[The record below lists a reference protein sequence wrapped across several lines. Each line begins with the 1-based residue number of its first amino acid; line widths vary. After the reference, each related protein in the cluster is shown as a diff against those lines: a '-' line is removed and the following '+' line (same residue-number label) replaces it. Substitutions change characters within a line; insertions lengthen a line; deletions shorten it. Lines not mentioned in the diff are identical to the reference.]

1 MSQPIALKDVFK
13 SKPHHSSR
21 SSKQYQ
27 NLIYKPDYIK
37 PAAKTEI
44 LNYLAT
50 LYPIWEMRF
59 SESNPP
65 PAGESNR
72 ELKRPVYW
80 LGNWQFA
87 CLDYYHPPKGIKN
100 RCVTAESYPPVLKK
114 IITEIESEVRQ
125 TFSPKDVPED
135 WHLNTC
141 LINFYGNKFYD
152 DVAIDSAR
160 VGEHKDFEPGPV
172 ASVSFGEKALFQFVK
187 SEGKQQKSQVI
198 LQQWLDDSS
207 LQIFGGDKFKKQLF
221 HRVQRVENKGI
232 VFKDLKTMGFETRRI
247 NFTFRY
253 VPREHVQPY
262 RSFPENL
269 RADLKNYVTELATY
283 STYWKN
289 ELI

>member
-1 MSQPIALKDVFK
+1 MFK
-13 SKPHHSSR
+13 SKSHHPSR
-21 SSKQYQ
+21 SLKQYQ

-37 PAAKTEI
+37 PAAKNEI

-59 SESNPP
+59 SNTNPP
-65 PAGESNR
+65 QNGEPNR

-100 RCVTAESYPPVLKK
+100 RCVQAESYPSVLRK
-114 IITEIESEVRQ
+114 IVSEIESEVRQ

-152 DVAIDSAR
+152 DVEIDSAR

-198 LQQWLDDSS
+198 LQQWLEDSS

-232 VFKDLKTMGFETRRI
+232 IFSDLKTMGFETRRI

-253 VPREHVQPY
+253 VPREHIQPF
-262 RSFPENL
+262 RSFPEHL
-269 RADLKNYVTELATY
+269 QSDLKNYVTELA
-283 STYWKN
+283 SHSSFWKN